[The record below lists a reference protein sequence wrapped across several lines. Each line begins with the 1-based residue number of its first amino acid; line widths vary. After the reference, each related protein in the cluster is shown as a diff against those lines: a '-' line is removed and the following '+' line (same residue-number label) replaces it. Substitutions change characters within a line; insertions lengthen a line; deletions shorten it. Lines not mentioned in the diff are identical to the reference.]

1 VSATGILKQCYLVSV
16 AAVVSSVFA
25 GDPVFDVRIKI
36 RAIES
41 GRINP
46 VKSGL
51 ERVNLA
57 GVIIL
62 FTAVI
67 FE

>member
-1 VSATGILKQCYLVSV
+1 MSV
-16 AAVVSSVFA
+16 AADVSSVFVGA
-25 GDPVFDVRIKI
+25 PVLDVRIKI

-51 ERVNLA
+51 DRVNLA

>member
-1 VSATGILKQCYLVSV
+1 VSV
-16 AAVVSSVFA
+16 AADVSSFFV

-46 VKSGL
+46 VKSGFD
-51 ERVNLA
+51 RVNLDDI
-57 GVIIL
+57 IIL

>member
-1 VSATGILKQCYLVSV
+1 VSV
-16 AAVVSSVFA
+16 AADVSSVFV
-25 GDPVFDVRIKI
+25 GDPVLDVRIKI

-51 ERVNLA
+51 DRVNLA